1 MGKRDG
7 EISLK
12 KVVQQLNEK
21 GFKSV
26 DVLYKAVELGV
37 MV

>member
-1 MGKRDG
+1 MSSKKNG

-26 DVLYKAVELGV
+26 DVL
-37 MV
+37 